1 MGLQAILVE
10 VRASGDSQVQEIQ
23 EDTQSQVNGILAK
36 AQMEARQIEEDSC
49 EAAIAPAIAERARIL
64 HRARLAALRI
74 VGDVRE
80 DLVNTAITRTREH
93 LASTRA
99 DPSYPEV
106 LRRLTAEALSGL
118 TADGQAQL
126 LADPRDR
133 ALLSQILKELGLTLP
148 VSYELSCWGGLIARS
163 QDGRVLVINTLE
175 SRLEHVTEFLRSYLA
190 ELFEA
195 EEPALQE
202 VIDA

>member
-1 MGLQAILVE
+1 MGLQAILAE
-10 VRASGDSQVQEIQ
+10 VHASGNLQVQEI
-23 EDTQSQVNGILAK
+23 EENTQSQVNGILAQ
-36 AQMEARQIEEDSC
+36 AQMEARQIEGDSC

-64 HRARLAALRI
+64 HRARLEALHI

-106 LRRLTAEALSGL
+106 LRRLTTEALSGL
-118 TADGQAQL
+118 TANGQAEL
-126 LADPRDR
+126 LADPRDQ
-133 ALLSQILKELGLTLP
+133 ALLSQILQDLDLALP
-148 VSYELSCWGGLIARS
+148 VSYELNCWGGLIARS
-163 QDGRVLVINTLE
+163 QDGRVVVINTLE
-175 SRLEHVTEFLRSYLA
+175 SRLEHVTGFLRSYLA

-195 EEPALQE
+195 EEPVLRN
-202 VIDA
+202 VIHA